1 MPIDINKINWGLR
14 PFHEEA
20 EAFFGVRMIFQSGRL
35 EFLPG
40 RGSEVGEDSQVQ
52 SLVDWLNQKALPALK
67 KHIKT
72 HGWNSATTETFVFED
87 GQKRL
92 EASPNGS
99 YGYMYISAYIM
110 PVIEQQMSVQQVS

>member
-1 MPIDINKINWGLR
+1 MPIDIKKINWGKR
-14 PFHEEA
+14 PFRSEA
-20 EAFFGVRMIFQSGRL
+20 EAFYGCRMIFQHGKL

-52 SLVDWLNQKALPALK
+52 SLVAWLNQKGLPLLK

-72 HGWNSATTETFVFED
+72 QNWNSSTTDVFVYID
-87 GQKRL
+87 GQKRM

-99 YGYMYISAYIM
+99 FGYMYISAYVM
-110 PVIEQQMSVQQVS
+110 PKQMEMSM

>member
-1 MPIDINKINWGLR
+1 MPIDINKINWGKR
-14 PFHEEA
+14 PFRSDA
-20 EAFFGVRMIFQSGRL
+20 EAFYGCRMIFQSGRL

-52 SLVDWLNQKALPALK
+52 SLVDWLNQKGLPLLK

-72 HGWNSATTETFVFED
+72 QNWNSSTTDVFVYID
-87 GQKRL
+87 GQKRM

-99 YGYMYISAYIM
+99 FGYMYISTYVM
-110 PVIEQQMSVQQVS
+110 PKQMEMSV

>member
-1 MPIDINKINWGLR
+1 MPIDINKINWGKR
-14 PFHEEA
+14 PFRSDA
-20 EAFFGVRMIFQSGRL
+20 EAYIGCRMIFQSGRL

-40 RGSEVGEDSQVQ
+40 RGSELGEKSQVQ
-52 SLVDWLNQKALPALK
+52 SLVNWFNTTALPALK
-67 KHIKT
+67 KHIKKQ
-72 HGWNSATTETFVFED
+72 GWNSATTETFVFED

-99 YGYMYISAYIM
+99 FGYMYISAYIM

>member
-1 MPIDINKINWGLR
+1 MPIDIKRINWGLR

-52 SLVDWLNQKALPALK
+52 SLVGWLKQKGLPLLK
-67 KHIKT
+67 KHIETQK
-72 HGWNSATTETFVFED
+72 WNSTTADVFVYID
-87 GQKRL
+87 GQKRM
-92 EASPNGS
+92 EASPCAS
-99 YGYMYISAYIM
+99 FGYMYISTYVM
-110 PVIEQQMSVQQVS
+110 PKQMEMSV